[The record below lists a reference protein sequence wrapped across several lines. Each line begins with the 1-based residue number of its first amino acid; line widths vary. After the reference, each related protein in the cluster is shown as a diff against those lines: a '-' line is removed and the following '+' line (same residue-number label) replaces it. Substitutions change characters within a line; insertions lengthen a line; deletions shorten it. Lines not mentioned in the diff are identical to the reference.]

1 MQIQLQRIS
10 PSAGD
15 QVQLNIWIEFYIS
28 FKKLLNTLHACT
40 LSNRVFVIRC
50 HTNLTVIEKCI
61 RAHPRQLLASKVV
74 AKHKIHSLVKLV
86 GTPSPTLL

>member
-1 MQIQLQRIS
+1 MHLEQQS
-10 PSAGD
+10 
-15 QVQLNIWIEFYIS
+15 V
-28 FKKLLNTLHACT
+28 H
-40 LSNRVFVIRC
+40 IRC

-74 AKHKIHSLVKLV
+74 AKHKIHSLVMLV